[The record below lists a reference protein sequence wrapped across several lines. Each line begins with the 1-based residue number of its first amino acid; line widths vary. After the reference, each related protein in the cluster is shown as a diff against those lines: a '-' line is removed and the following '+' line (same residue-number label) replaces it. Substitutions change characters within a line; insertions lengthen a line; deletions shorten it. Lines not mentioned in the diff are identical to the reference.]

1 MKTSLTIL
9 FASIGLT
16 HFAQAQALP
25 EEAKSILNKL
35 AEYEERELKAI
46 EEEIV
51 KNKKEVIKSL
61 ERSERGIKSDGMRK
75 LYAWQINKL
84 KEEVESSGR
93 SINGDHKKDIVD
105 FDVVYY
111 YGHPMKEFS
120 SEKGELTFY
129 RNRSVMMLHK
139 NPKGESLFQQVVK
152 WDIRNGKIVIFD
164 EVHGEIFISQSERN
178 NSRKLN
184 MEWSKLDRTITARR
198 AKGQFKRKRK

>member
-9 FASIGLT
+9 FAFIGLT

-25 EEAKSILNKL
+25 EDAKSILNKL

-84 KEEVESSGR
+84 KEEIENSGKATIDDR
-93 SINGDHKKDIVD
+93 NKDIVD
-105 FDVVYY
+105 FDVVYRY
-111 YGHPMKEFS
+111 KHPMEAFS
-120 SEKGELTFY
+120 DQKGELTFY
-129 RNRSVMMLHK
+129 RNRTVSLRHT
-139 NPKGESLFQQVVK
+139 NTEGETLFQHVVK
-152 WDIRNGKIVIFD
+152 WDMRDGKIVILD

-178 NSRKLN
+178 SSRKLI
-184 MEWSKLDRTITARR
+184 MKWAKLDKMISAWRD
-198 AKGQFKRKRK
+198 KGKFNRKRK